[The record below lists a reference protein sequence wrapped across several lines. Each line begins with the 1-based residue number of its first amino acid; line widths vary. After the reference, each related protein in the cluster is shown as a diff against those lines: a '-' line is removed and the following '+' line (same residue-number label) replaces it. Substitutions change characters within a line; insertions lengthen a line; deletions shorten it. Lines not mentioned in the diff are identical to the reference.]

1 MKVAVSRAQP
11 SETFRLDVR
20 GTTAASAAVVSH
32 PNLSARQIEI
42 NTIKDMGV
50 PTSSPEKS
58 NAACQHL

>member
-32 PNLSARQIEI
+32 RNPSARQIEI
-42 NTIKDMGV
+42 NTIKDMWV
-50 PTSSPEKS
+50 PTSFPEKS